1 MKALVIGG
9 TGPTGPFVVDGLL
22 VRGYQVTIYHRGT
35 HEVDFSGPVE
45 HLHGDP
51 FSRDDLERDLGASHF
66 DLVVSNYGRLRYIAE
81 VLAGHTQ
88 RIIGITG
95 GRTYLGYI
103 DPVHNPEGMPLPIP
117 EDAPVHT
124 NRDLDR
130 FSFGVAET
138 ERQLMAAHQRG
149 DFQVTILR
157 YPRVYGP
164 HQLVP
169 DMWPIVKRA
178 LDRRHHIVVPADG
191 LRIRN
196 TGYAEN
202 VAHAV
207 LLAIDQP
214 QSAGQTYNV
223 ADERYLTLKEKVN
236 LIAKILGHQW
246 EVVEAQH
253 PWAEA
258 IASSYARPS
267 FHFMF
272 DITKIRTELGYR
284 DVVPTAE
291 AVRRTVTWLVENHP
305 SVINERVEE
314 LLGDS
319 YDYAF
324 EDRFIA
330 AYREHMDTLS
340 ASLPPIPPPPSY
352 EYAYR
357 G

>member
-9 TGPTGPFVVDGLL
+9 TGPTGPFVVNGLL
-22 VRGYQVTIYHRGT
+22 TRGYQVTIYHRGI
-35 HEVDFSGPVE
+35 HEVEFSGPVE

-51 FSRDDLERDLGASHF
+51 FSWDELERDLAASRF

-88 RIIGITG
+88 RLIGITG
-95 GRTYLGYI
+95 GRAYLGYV
-103 DPVHNPEGMPLPIP
+103 DPTHNLEGMPLPIP
-117 EDAPVHT
+117 EDAPVHA
-124 NRDLDR
+124 NRDLDK
-130 FSFGVAET
+130 FSFAVAET
-138 ERQLMAAHQRG
+138 ERQLITAHQRG
-149 DFQVTILR
+149 DFRVTILR

-164 HQLVP
+164 GELVP

-178 LDRRHHIVVPADG
+178 LDHRPYIVVPG
-191 LRIRN
+191 NSLCIRN
-196 TGYAEN
+196 IGYAEN

-214 QSAGQTYNV
+214 QSAGQIYNV
-223 ADERYLTLKEKVN
+223 ADERYLTLKTKVN

-258 IASSYARPS
+258 IASSYARPP
-267 FHFMF
+267 FHSMF
-272 DITKIRTELGYR
+272 DITKIRAELGYQ

-291 AVRRTVTWLVENHP
+291 AVQRTVTWLVENHH
-305 SVINERVEE
+305 SVINKGVEG

-324 EDRFIA
+324 EDRFIT
-330 AYREHMDTLS
+330 AYREHMDALS

-352 EYAYR
+352 EYAYK